1 MDRLRNTA
9 ELAAQFSKLSPERRA
24 YLSGY
29 MDGLAFLADQEVC
42 QDAQKAGQRPSRAA
56 VAAGPSQIR

>member
-1 MDRLRNTA
+1 MDIRSA
-9 ELAAQFSKLSPERRA
+9 EELTMQFSRLSPERRA

-29 MDGLAFLADQEVC
+29 MDGLACIRDREPVQNDRE
-42 QDAQKAGQRPSRAA
+42 AGQGPSRKT